1 VLRSDLTIAI
11 NIGFSFA
18 AMHYFSLAHGKKLV
32 AICTLVQVVSFF
44 FK

>member
-1 VLRSDLTIAI
+1 MLRSDLTVAI

-18 AMHYFSLAHGKKLV
+18 AMHYFSLAHRKKFI
-32 AICTLVQVVSFF
+32 AISTFVQVISFF